1 MKKKLFEALKA
12 KFEGVSAAVLNRIV
26 NALANTVKTEED
38 VEATVEKTTW
48 ADVVEKYG
56 DSRASEASES
66 AVSRY
71 EQQHGLKDGV
81 KINDNGGASDNN
93 GDGQQGGGKP
103 NTSGGSDE
111 TPAWA
116 KALFERLDRIEGD
129 RTTATRKQQLSEIYG
144 KLPEKLRKPYERI
157 RVDSMSDDDFNALK
171 EELTA
176 EVEDIVGDYRAKGA
190 VFGRPAAQHGGTN
203 KGDELTKE
211 QVEAIS
217 SRTATPKD
225 GDQPF

>member
-26 NALANTVKTEED
+26 NALTNTVKTEED
-38 VEATVEKTTW
+38 VEATVEKMTW

-81 KINDNGGASDNN
+81 KINENGGAADDK
-93 GDGQQGGGKP
+93 GDGQQGGKP

-116 KALFERLDRIEGD
+116 KTLIERLDRIEGD

-157 RVDSMSDDDFNALK
+157 SVDTMSDDDFNALK
-171 EELTA
+171 QELTT
-176 EVEDIVGDYRAKGA
+176 EVEEIAGDFRAKGA
-190 VFGRPAAQHGGTN
+190 VFGRPAAQHGGAS

-217 SRTATPKD
+217 ARTTAPKD
-225 GDQPF
+225 GQPF

>member
-1 MKKKLFEALKA
+1 MKKKLLEALKA

-26 NALANTVKTEED
+26 NALLANTVKTEED
-38 VEATVEKTTW
+38 VDAVVEKMTW
-48 ADVVEKYG
+48 ADVIEKYG

-71 EQQHGLKDGV
+71 EQQHGLKDGE
-81 KINDNGGASDNN
+81 KINNNGGGAGD
-93 GDGQQGGGKP
+93 GDGQQGGKP
-103 NTSGGSDE
+103 NTGGGTDD

-116 KALFERLDRIEGD
+116 KTLIERLDRIEGD
-129 RTTATRKQQLSEIYG
+129 RTTATRKQQLQEIYG
-144 KLPEKLRKPYERI
+144 KLPENFRKPYERI
-157 RVDSMSDDDFNALK
+157 SVDSLSDDDFETLK
-171 EELTA
+171 QEITT
-176 EVEDIVGDYRAKGA
+176 EVEGLAGDLRAKGA
-190 VFGRPAAQHGGTN
+190 VFGRPAAQHGGAS

-217 SRTATPKD
+217 ARSATTKD